1 MTTTFAILIALGKK
15 IGVED
20 IIIFGS
26 KTEDVDI
33 AEGGNHRGNSL
44 LL

>member
-1 MTTTFAILIALGKK
+1 MTTTFATLIALGKK
-15 IGVED
+15 IRVED

-33 AEGGNHRGNSL
+33 VEGGNHRGHSL